1 MRRIQS
7 KKHKIG
13 TYEIEKKSLYH
24 ILMIKDLFQMMEF
37 ICRLIFIKTKKSNKK
52 SSH

>member
-24 ILMIKDLFQMMEF
+24 VLMIKHLLQMMEF
-37 ICRLIFIKTKKSNKK
+37 IGRLIFIKTKK
-52 SSH
+52 